1 MTKLSKSKIKEMAK
15 NLAEL
20 NTMYWNVIGFSEEF
34 ISDIKDLDKDEKKY
48 VIKEIAKEYKNVDKY
63 DDEFIDVELYSAV
76 MDDYNYIKDKIGR
89 ELDEL
94 EGEYKNDKI

>member
-34 ISDIKDLDKDEKKY
+34 ISDIKDLDEDEK
-48 VIKEIAKEYKNVDKY
+48 N
-63 DDEFIDVELYSAV
+63 
-76 MDDYNYIKDKIGR
+76 M
-89 ELDEL
+89 
-94 EGEYKNDKI
+94 